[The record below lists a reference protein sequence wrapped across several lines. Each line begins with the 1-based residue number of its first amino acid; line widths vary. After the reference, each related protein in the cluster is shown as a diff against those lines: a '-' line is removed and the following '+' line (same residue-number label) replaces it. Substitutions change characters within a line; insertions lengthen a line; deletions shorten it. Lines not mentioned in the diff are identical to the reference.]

1 MGGMIFATIK
11 HLPKPGASALWR
23 CFGWKLQA
31 QDRGRFTIWP
41 MCGQEAAEEVKLKMQ
56 SGWEWERS
64 TFPDKP
70 LILQNFELSSFAG
83 EEKVILKNMIQEI
96 FNLHISQ
103 GLTVNLLFTMLK
115 KHSEKQFSNT
125 LEQLFTQPLL
135 RAKHCYSTLKKMI
148 TISSWFT
155 KTYFTLQWSW
165 KPIFAKKTV
174 YNNILL

>member
-31 QDRGRFTIWP
+31 QDIGRFTIWP

-56 SGWEWERS
+56 SGWEWELS

-70 LILQNFELSSFAG
+70 LILQNFELSNFAG

-103 GLTVNLLFTMLK
+103 GLIKSIF
-115 KHSEKQFSNT
+115 
-125 LEQLFTQPLL
+125 
-135 RAKHCYSTLKKMI
+135 YSKSI
-148 TISSWFT
+148 I
-155 KTYFTLQWSW
+155 
-165 KPIFAKKTV
+165 
-174 YNNILL
+174 